1 MSTLHEELA
10 RQLEEVRARQGEL
23 TPRAVLTDV
32 KATGKR
38 HPLYGRFEWNNGV
51 AADRHRL
58 DQAHKLITSVR
69 VWFRDANDEER
80 KVRKFVGVPRTNTPQ
95 PDYQPIEDV
104 MLDPLKRRL
113 VLMEA
118 ERAWKTLRDRY
129 KHMDEFAA
137 MVLNDLRDGEAG

>member
-1 MSTLHEELA
+1 MSMHEELA

-23 TPRAVLTDV
+23 TPRAVLDDV
-32 KATGKR
+32 KAVGRK
-38 HPLYGRFEWNNGV
+38 HPLYDRFEWNKDV
-51 AADRHRL
+51 AADKHRL

-69 VWFRDANDEER
+69 VRFRDANDEER
-80 KVRKFVGVPRTNTPQ
+80 KVRKFVGVPRADSPQ

-118 ERAWKTLRDRY
+118 ERAWKALRDRY

-137 MVLNDLRDGEAG
+137 MVLNDLRDGEAS